1 MSATIKVNSTA
12 SACGG
17 AAPKA
22 RKLVGKEALF
32 RAPGIPG
39 NGVFELWLF
48 GTAAQWKKD
57 QKKRE
62 AKTLN
67 DGMGENGL

>member
-1 MSATIKVNSTA
+1 M
-12 SACGG
+12 
-17 AAPKA
+17 
-22 RKLVGKEALF
+22 GKEALF

-39 NGVFELWLF
+39 IGVFELWLF

-67 DGMGENGL
+67 DGMGENGM

>member
-1 MSATIKVNSTA
+1 MKDNSTA

-32 RAPGIPG
+32 RAPGVLGI
-39 NGVFELWLF
+39 GVFDLWLF
-48 GTAAQWKKD
+48 GTAAQ
-57 QKKRE
+57 
-62 AKTLN
+62 
-67 DGMGENGL
+67 